1 MEPGTQWDAWQHYD
15 NVRKAATLCERL
27 FLLKLGRSSGCPS
40 LFILKA
46 FQKGEKMVIVERL
59 TQKLRPNKFEELEK
73 LDKKYTALENKFGF
87 PLKKRY
93 QLIAGGNDFNTLIVE
108 RHWESLAK
116 MEAAYEKAL
125 ADAEYQKLNE
135 ESSSAIKST
144 QMELYTPLP

>member
-1 MEPGTQWDAWQHYD
+1 
-15 NVRKAATLCERL
+15 
-27 FLLKLGRSSGCPS
+27 
-40 LFILKA
+40 
-46 FQKGEKMVIVERL
+46 MVIVERL

-108 RHWESLAK
+108 RQWESLAK